1 MKTTVPHFSSQVLAL
16 VSGSVLILSSF
27 ALQAGSITGTKHDF
41 STSTWSG
48 GQICVA
54 CHTPHNADTTVNEAP
69 LWNHTV
75 TATTFAL
82 YSSPTF
88 NGTTNQPAGSSKL
101 CLSCHDGTVAIDSF
115 GGAVG
120 ATTMSGAS
128 VIGAGANLSDD
139 HPISF
144 VFDSA
149 LASADGGLHNP
160 ATTNVTIGLG
170 GDKERTG
177 TLAQTMLIGGQV
189 QCASCHDVHNGATV
203 PGTGGQPLLKV
214 TKAGSA
220 LCLTCHNK

>member
-1 MKTTVPHFSSQVLAL
+1 MKHPVPHSSSQVF
-16 VSGSVLILSSF
+16 SF
-27 ALQAGSITGTKHDF
+27 ACGFILFCASLAANAGSITGTKHDF
-41 STSTWSG
+41 STSLWSG

-75 TATTFAL
+75 TSTTFAL

-120 ATTMSGAS
+120 GTTMSGKS
-128 VIGAGANLSDD
+128 VIGASANLSDD

-144 VFDSA
+144 TFDA
-149 LASADGGLHNP
+149 TLASTDGGLHNP

-170 GDKERTG
+170 GDKEKTG
-177 TLAQTMLIGGQV
+177 TIAQTMLIGGQV
-189 QCASCHDVHNGATV
+189 QCASCHDVHNGNTV
-203 PGTGGQPLLKV
+203 PGAGGQPLLKV
-214 TKAGSA
+214 SKNGSA